1 MTNYRFI
8 IITFVILLWFGF
20 CSQAQAVKFSA
31 TGNPDDT
38 ASGEVITAYATAE
51 TLNYTDISGNPKTQV
66 NPEGGDITVTVMP
79 TYGFSYGANRT
90 PRVGSDDGFGYIGQ
104 TRYMYLGITN
114 EGDTSDTYIL
124 TFEAVYTGAGAGT
137 WNCEIRRTAD
147 DSLIGTLIQFTNP
160 STYETV
166 NVAED
171 ATYFFYIKVTYPA
184 TGANLGDYLRTNVG
198 LKTNSTPVGS
208 YTGAN
213 GLTYGGIGS
222 LGPAPID
229 WKMAIPVLTLTR
241 TATTDV
247 CTIPGYAGSVYAALP
262 GSIIT
267 YRLVYSNTGNVSAES
282 VILVDK
288 IPPNTNLAHFNKT
301 ANTDYVNITMGQS
314 NNTGGWTIWYS
325 TQASPQKEYGNSTGW
340 TMIGTLESVVF
351 PTPPSN
357 YFPGPPTHTTTAT
370 YSLAQPTPD
379 PQASATWVKW
389 ERQYVDR
396 NDTNRSITW
405 GVTIR

>member
-1 MTNYRFI
+1 MKNWCLGFGI
-8 IITFVILLWFGF
+8 GLVIVSWLLVLAPA
-20 CSQAQAVKFSA
+20 AQAVNFTA

-38 ASGEVITAYATAE
+38 ASGEVITAYATQE
-51 TLNYTDISGNPKTQV
+51 TLNYTDISGNPKDQV
-66 NPEGGDITVTVMP
+66 NPVGNITVTVMP

-137 WNCEIRRTAD
+137 WNCEVRRTAD
-147 DSLIGTLIQFTNP
+147 DSLIGTLTLANP
-160 STYETV
+160 STYETI

-171 ATYFFYIKVTYPA
+171 ATYFFYIKVIYPA
-184 TGANLGDYLRTNVG
+184 TGAILGDYLRTMVG

-247 CTIPGYAGSVYAALP
+247 CTIPGYAGSVYAAFP
-262 GSIIT
+262 GSIIS
-267 YRLVYSNTGNVSAES
+267 YRMVYSNTGNISAES

-288 IPPNTNLAHFNKT
+288 VPPNTNLAHFNKT
-301 ANTDYVNITMGQS
+301 GPTDYVNITMGQS
-314 NNTGGWTIWYS
+314 NNTGDG
-325 TQASPQKEYGNSTGW
+325 
-340 TMIGTLESVVF
+340 
-351 PTPPSN
+351 PSGIPLWPIRKKN
-357 YFPGPPTHTTTAT
+357 TVILPAGP
-370 YSLAQPTPD
+370 
-379 PQASATWVKW
+379 
-389 ERQYVDR
+389 
-396 NDTNRSITW
+396 
-405 GVTIR
+405 